1 MSMTSRLT
9 TEAQSAAVCNDCSRY
24 DTLAE
29 KVELQEQELGVLVK
43 SLRDDNY
50 ESDIDNSNI
59 SSSSLAL
66 NKKNDVKLLN
76 YNK

>member
-9 TEAQSAAVCNDCSRY
+9 IEAQSAAVCNDCSRY

-29 KVELQEQELGVLVK
+29 KVELQEQELLIGVLVK

-50 ESDIDNSNI
+50 ESDIDNSTI
-59 SSSSLAL
+59 SSVSLAS
-66 NKKNDVKLLN
+66 NKKNDEDDN
-76 YNK
+76 